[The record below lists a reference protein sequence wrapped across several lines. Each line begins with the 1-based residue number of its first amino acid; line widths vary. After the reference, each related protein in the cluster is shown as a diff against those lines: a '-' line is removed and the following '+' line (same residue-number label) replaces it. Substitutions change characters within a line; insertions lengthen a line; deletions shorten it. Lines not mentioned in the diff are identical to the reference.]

1 MGQSANKL
9 ALVEPSNFNFNTETF
24 DTNVFQ
30 NDVQFNKRKIFEEFD
45 NLISTLDK
53 NKISFNIL
61 KSPKNSPDSI
71 YPNNWVVTFEDGT
84 YDLFSM
90 QSPNRRLERS
100 NSNINFLNMNYS
112 LKNDLTK
119 YESKNIFLEG
129 TGSLVLDRVNK
140 TAYMAESYRSN
151 VSLASK
157 WSQLRGYDL
166 VHFKSYIDEKPT
178 YHTNVL
184 MFITDKFA
192 GICFDSIS
200 DSKYLLSNIEKTHV
214 ILYLS
219 IEQVKNFSGNALLVR
234 NTNNEAKFL
243 ISSSGLKALDLIQ
256 KKFIEKYYDIV
267 DINIPTIEKIGGCS
281 VRCMLLELF

>member
-1 MGQSANKL
+1 MDQSANKL

-30 NDVQFNKRKIFEEFD
+30 NDVQFNKQKILEEFD
-45 NLISTLDK
+45 NLINCLDK

-71 YPNNWVVTFEDGT
+71 FPNNWVVTFEDGT

-90 QSPNRRLERS
+90 QSPNRRIERS
-100 NSNINFLNMNYS
+100 NSNINFLNTNYS

-119 YESKNIFLEG
+119 YETKNIFLEG

-140 TAYMAESYRSN
+140 TAYMAESNRSS

-166 VHFKSYIDEKPT
+166 VHFKSYIDKKPT

-184 MFITDKFA
+184 MFITNKFA

-200 DSKYLLSNIEKTHV
+200 DSKYLLSNIEKTHK

-219 IEQVKNFSGNALLVR
+219 IEQVKNFSGNAIVVR
-234 NTNNEAKFL
+234 NINNEAKFL

-256 KKFIEKYYDIV
+256 KRFIEKYYDIV
-267 DINIPTIEKIGGCS
+267 DINIPTIEKIGGGS

>member
-1 MGQSANKL
+1 MDQSANKL

-30 NDVQFNKRKIFEEFD
+30 NDVQFNKLKIFEEFD
-45 NLISTLDK
+45 NFISTLDK

-90 QSPNRRLERS
+90 QSLNRRIERS
-100 NSNINFLNMNYS
+100 NSNINFLNTNYS
-112 LKNDLTK
+112 LKNDLTE
-119 YESKNIFLEG
+119 YEAQNIFLEG

-140 TAYMAESYRSN
+140 TAYMAESNRSN

-166 VHFKSYIDEKPT
+166 VHFKSYIDKKPT
-178 YHTNVL
+178 YHSNVL
-184 MFITDKFA
+184 MFITNKFS
-192 GICFDSIS
+192 GICIDSIS
-200 DSKYLLSNIEKTHV
+200 DSKYLLSNIEKTHE

-219 IEQVKNFSGNALLVR
+219 IEQVKNFSGNALVVR
-234 NTNNEAKFL
+234 NINNEAKFL

-267 DINIPTIEKIGGCS
+267 DINIAKIEKIGGGS

>member
-1 MGQSANKL
+1 MDQSANKL

-30 NDVQFNKRKIFEEFD
+30 NDVQFNKLKIFEEFD
-45 NLISTLDK
+45 NFISTLDK

-100 NSNINFLNMNYS
+100 NSNINFLNTNYS
-112 LKNDLTK
+112 LKNDLTE
-119 YESKNIFLEG
+119 YEAENIFLEG

-140 TAYMAESYRSN
+140 TAYMAESKRSN

-166 VHFKSYIDEKPT
+166 VHFKSYIDKIPT

-184 MFITDKFA
+184 MFITNKFA

-200 DSKYLLSNIEKTHV
+200 DSKNLLSNIEKTHK
-214 ILYLS
+214 ILNLS
-219 IEQVKNFSGNALLVR
+219 IEQVKNFSGNAIVVR
-234 NTNNEAKFL
+234 NINNESKFL
-243 ISSSGLKALDLIQ
+243 ISSSGLKAFDLIQ
-256 KKFIEKYYDIV
+256 KRFIEKYYDIV
-267 DINIPTIEKIGGCS
+267 DINIPTIEKIGGGS

>member
-1 MGQSANKL
+1 MDQSANKL

-30 NDVQFNKRKIFEEFD
+30 NDVQFNKLKIFEEFD
-45 NLISTLDK
+45 NFISTLDK
-53 NKISFNIL
+53 NRISFNIL

-90 QSPNRRLERS
+90 QSPNRRIERS
-100 NSNINFLNMNYS
+100 NSNINFLNANYS
-112 LKNDLTK
+112 LKNDLTE
-119 YESKNIFLEG
+119 YEAKNIFLEG

-140 TAYMAESYRSN
+140 TAYMAESNRSN
-151 VSLASK
+151 ISLASK

-166 VHFKSYIDEKPT
+166 VHFKSYIDKKPT

-184 MFITDKFA
+184 MFITNKFA

-200 DSKYLLSNIEKTHV
+200 DSKYLLSNIEKTHK

-219 IEQVKNFSGNALLVR
+219 IEQVKNFSGNSIVVR
-234 NTNNEAKFL
+234 NINNEAKFL
-243 ISSSGLKALDLIQ
+243 ISSSGLKAFDSIQ
-256 KKFIEKYYDIV
+256 KRFIEKYYDIV
-267 DINIPTIEKIGGCS
+267 DINIPTIEKIGGGS

>member
-1 MGQSANKL
+1 MDQSANKL
-9 ALVEPSNFNFNTETF
+9 ALVEPSNFNFNLETF

-30 NDVQFNKRKIFEEFD
+30 NDIQFNKLKIFEEFD
-45 NLISTLDK
+45 NFISTLDK

-90 QSPNRRLERS
+90 QSPNRRIERS
-100 NSNINFLNMNYS
+100 NSNIKFLNTNYS
-112 LKNDLTK
+112 LKNDFTE
-119 YESKNIFLEG
+119 YEALNIFLEG

-140 TAYMAESYRSN
+140 TAYMAESNRSN

-166 VHFKSYIDEKPT
+166 VHFKSCIDKKPT

-200 DSKYLLSNIEKTHV
+200 DSKYLLSNIEKTHK
-214 ILYLS
+214 ILNLS
-219 IEQVKNFSGNALLVR
+219 TEQIKNFSGNALVVR
-234 NTNNEAKFL
+234 NITNDAKFL

-256 KKFIEKYYDIV
+256 IKFIEKYYDIV
-267 DINIPTIEKIGGCS
+267 EINIPTIERIGGGS

>member
-1 MGQSANKL
+1 LDQSANKL

-30 NDVQFNKRKIFEEFD
+30 NDVQFNKLKIFEEFD
-45 NLISTLDK
+45 NFISTLDK

-100 NSNINFLNMNYS
+100 NSNINFLNTNYS
-112 LKNDLTK
+112 LKNDLTG
-119 YESKNIFLEG
+119 YEEQNIFLEG

-140 TAYMAESYRSN
+140 TAYMAESNRSN

-166 VHFKSYIDEKPT
+166 VHFKSYIDKKPT

-184 MFITDKFA
+184 MFITNKFA

-200 DSKYLLSNIEKTHV
+200 DSKYLLSNIEKTHK

-219 IEQVKNFSGNALLVR
+219 IEQIKNFSGNALVVR
-234 NTNNEAKFL
+234 NINNEAKFL

-256 KKFIEKYYDIV
+256 KRFIEKYYDIV
-267 DINIPTIEKIGGCS
+267 DINIPTIEKIGGGS

>member
-1 MGQSANKL
+1 MDQSANKL

-30 NDVQFNKRKIFEEFD
+30 NDIQFNKLKIFEEFD
-45 NLISTLDK
+45 NFISILDK

-90 QSPNRRLERS
+90 QSPNRRIERS
-100 NSNINFLNMNYS
+100 NSNIDFLNTNYS

-119 YESKNIFLEG
+119 YETKNIFLEG

-140 TAYMAESYRSN
+140 NAYMAESNRSN

-166 VHFKSYIDEKPT
+166 VHFKSYIDKKPT

-184 MFITDKFA
+184 MFITNKFA

-200 DSKYLLSNIEKTHV
+200 DSKYLLSNIEKTHK

-219 IEQVKNFSGNALLVR
+219 LEQVKNFSGNAIVVR

-256 KKFIEKYYDIV
+256 KRFIEKYYDIV
-267 DINIPTIEKIGGCS
+267 DINIPTIEKIGGGS

>member
-1 MGQSANKL
+1 MDQSANKL

-30 NDVQFNKRKIFEEFD
+30 NDVQFNKLKIFEEFD
-45 NLISTLDK
+45 NFISTLDK

-100 NSNINFLNMNYS
+100 NSNINFLNTNYS
-112 LKNDLTK
+112 LKNDLTE
-119 YESKNIFLEG
+119 YEAENIFLEG

-140 TAYMAESYRSN
+140 TAYMAESNRSN

-166 VHFKSYIDEKPT
+166 VHFESYIDKKPT

-184 MFITDKFA
+184 MFITNKFA

-200 DSKYLLSNIEKTHV
+200 DSKNLLSNIEKTHK
-214 ILYLS
+214 ILNLS
-219 IEQVKNFSGNALLVR
+219 IEQVKNFSGNAIVVR
-234 NTNNEAKFL
+234 NINNEAKFL
-243 ISSSGLKALDLIQ
+243 ISSSGLKAFDLIQ
-256 KKFIEKYYDIV
+256 KRFIEKYYDIV
-267 DINIPTIEKIGGCS
+267 DINIPTIEKIGGGS

>member
-1 MGQSANKL
+1 MDQSANKL

-30 NDVQFNKRKIFEEFD
+30 NDVQFNKLKIFEEFD
-45 NLISTLDK
+45 NFISTLDK

-100 NSNINFLNMNYS
+100 NSNINFLNTNYS
-112 LKNDLTK
+112 LRNDLTE
-119 YESKNIFLEG
+119 YEAKNIFLEG

-140 TAYMAESYRSN
+140 IAYMAESNRSN

-166 VHFKSYIDEKPT
+166 VHFKSYIDKKPT

-184 MFITDKFA
+184 MFITNKFA

-200 DSKYLLSNIEKTHV
+200 DSKNLLSNIEKTHK
-214 ILYLS
+214 ILNLS
-219 IEQVKNFSGNALLVR
+219 IEQVKNFSGNAIVVR
-234 NTNNEAKFL
+234 NISNEAKFL
-243 ISSSGLKALDLIQ
+243 ISSSGLKALDLTQ
-256 KKFIEKYYDIV
+256 KRFIEKYYDIV
-267 DINIPTIEKIGGCS
+267 DINIPTIEKIGGGS

>member
-1 MGQSANKL
+1 MDQSANKL
-9 ALVEPSNFNFNTETF
+9 ALVEPSNFSFNTETF
-24 DTNVFQ
+24 ETNIFQ
-30 NDVQFNKRKIFEEFD
+30 NDVQFNKLKIFEEFD
-45 NLISTLDK
+45 NFISSLDK

-90 QSPNRRLERS
+90 QSPNRRIERS
-100 NSNINFLNMNYS
+100 NSNINFLNTNYS
-112 LKNDLTK
+112 LKNDLTE
-119 YESKNIFLEG
+119 YEAKNIFLEG

-140 TAYMAESYRSN
+140 NAYMAESNRSN

-166 VHFKSYIDEKPT
+166 VHFKSYIDKKPT

-184 MFITDKFA
+184 MFITNKFA

-200 DSKYLLSNIEKTHV
+200 DSKYLLSNIEKTHK

-219 IEQVKNFSGNALLVR
+219 LEQVKNFSGNAIVVR

-256 KKFIEKYYDIV
+256 KRFIEKYYDIV
-267 DINIPTIEKIGGCS
+267 DINIPTIEKIGGGS

>member
-1 MGQSANKL
+1 MDQSANKL

-30 NDVQFNKRKIFEEFD
+30 NDVQFNKLKIFEEFD
-45 NLISTLDK
+45 NFISTLDK

-90 QSPNRRLERS
+90 QSPNRRIERS
-100 NSNINFLNMNYS
+100 NSNINFLNTNYS
-112 LKNDLTK
+112 LKNDLTE
-119 YESKNIFLEG
+119 YEAKNIFLEG

-140 TAYMAESYRSN
+140 IAYMAESNRSN

-166 VHFKSYIDEKPT
+166 VHFKSYIDKKPT

-184 MFITDKFA
+184 MFITNKFA

-200 DSKYLLSNIEKTHV
+200 DSKYLLSNIEKTHK

-219 IEQVKNFSGNALLVR
+219 IEQVKNFSGNALVVR
-234 NTNNEAKFL
+234 NINNEAKFL

-256 KKFIEKYYDIV
+256 KRFIEKYYDIV
-267 DINIPTIEKIGGCS
+267 DINIPTIEKIGGGS

>member
-1 MGQSANKL
+1 MDQSANKL
-9 ALVEPSNFNFNTETF
+9 ALVEPSNFSFNTETF
-24 DTNVFQ
+24 ETNIFQ
-30 NDVQFNKRKIFEEFD
+30 NDVQFNKLKIFEEFD
-45 NLISTLDK
+45 NFISSLDK

-90 QSPNRRLERS
+90 QSPNRRIERS
-100 NSNINFLNMNYS
+100 NSNIDFLNTNYS

-119 YESKNIFLEG
+119 YETKNIFLEG

-140 TAYMAESYRSN
+140 NAYMAESNRSN

-166 VHFKSYIDEKPT
+166 VHFKSYIDKKPT

-184 MFITDKFA
+184 MFITNKFA

-200 DSKYLLSNIEKTHV
+200 DSKYLLSNIEKTHK

-219 IEQVKNFSGNALLVR
+219 IEQVKNFSGNAIVVR

-256 KKFIEKYYDIV
+256 KRFIEKYYDIV
-267 DINIPTIEKIGGCS
+267 DIHIPTIEKIGGGS
-281 VRCMLLELF
+281 VRCMLMELF

>member
-1 MGQSANKL
+1 MDQSANKL
-9 ALVEPSNFNFNTETF
+9 ALVEPSNFSFNTETF
-24 DTNVFQ
+24 ETNIFQ
-30 NDVQFNKRKIFEEFD
+30 NDVQFNKLKIFEEFD
-45 NLISTLDK
+45 NFISSLDK

-90 QSPNRRLERS
+90 QSPNRRIERS
-100 NSNINFLNMNYS
+100 NSNIDFLNTNYS

-119 YESKNIFLEG
+119 YETKNIFLEG

-140 TAYMAESYRSN
+140 KAYMAESNRSN

-166 VHFKSYIDEKPT
+166 VHFKSYIDKKPT

-184 MFITDKFA
+184 MFITNKFA

-200 DSKYLLSNIEKTHV
+200 DSKYLLSNIEKTHK

-219 IEQVKNFSGNALLVR
+219 LEQVKNFSGNAIVVR

-243 ISSSGLKALDLIQ
+243 ISSSGLKALDLVQ
-256 KKFIEKYYDIV
+256 KRFIEKYYDIV
-267 DINIPTIEKIGGCS
+267 DINIPTIEKIGGGS

>member
-1 MGQSANKL
+1 MDQSTNQL
-9 ALVEPSNFNFNTETF
+9 ALVEPSNFSFNKETF
-24 DTNVFQ
+24 DSNVFQ
-30 NDVQFNKRKIFEEFD
+30 NDIQFNKQKIFEEFD
-45 NLISTLDK
+45 NLINCLDK

-71 YPNNWVVTFEDGT
+71 FPNNWVVTFEDGT

-90 QSPNRRLERS
+90 QSPNRRIERS
-100 NSNINFLNMNYS
+100 DSNINFLNTNYS
-112 LKNDLTK
+112 LKNDLTG
-119 YESKNIFLEG
+119 YEAQNIFLEG

-140 TAYMAESYRSN
+140 TAYMAESDRSS

-166 VHFKSYIDEKPT
+166 VHFKSYIDNKPT

-184 MFITDKFA
+184 MFITDKFT
-192 GICFDSIS
+192 GLCLDSIS
-200 DSKYLLSNIEKTHV
+200 NSKYLLSNIEKTHK
-214 ILYLS
+214 IINLS
-219 IEQVKNFSGNALLVR
+219 IEQVKNFSGNAMVVKN
-234 NTNNEAKFL
+234 NTNEAKFL

-256 KKFIEKYYDIV
+256 IKFIERYYDIV
-267 DINIPTIEKIGGCS
+267 EINIPTIEKIGGGS

>member
-1 MGQSANKL
+1 MDQSANKL
-9 ALVEPSNFNFNTETF
+9 ALVEPSNFNFNLETF

-30 NDVQFNKRKIFEEFD
+30 NDIQFNKLKIFEEFD
-45 NLISTLDK
+45 NFISTLDK

-90 QSPNRRLERS
+90 QSPNRRIERS
-100 NSNINFLNMNYS
+100 NSNIKFLNTNYS
-112 LKNDLTK
+112 LKNNLTE
-119 YESKNIFLEG
+119 YEALNIFLEG

-140 TAYMAESYRSN
+140 TAYMAESNRSN

-166 VHFKSYIDEKPT
+166 VHFKSCIDKKPT

-200 DSKYLLSNIEKTHV
+200 DSKYLLSSIEKTHK
-214 ILYLS
+214 ILNLS
-219 IEQVKNFSGNALLVR
+219 TEQVKNFSGNAIVVR
-234 NTNNEAKFL
+234 NIANDAKFL

-256 KKFIEKYYDIV
+256 IKFIEKYYDIV
-267 DINIPTIEKIGGCS
+267 EINIPTIERIGGGS

>member
-1 MGQSANKL
+1 MDQSANKL
-9 ALVEPSNFNFNTETF
+9 ALVEPSNFNFNVETF
-24 DTNVFQ
+24 ETNIFQ
-30 NDVQFNKRKIFEEFD
+30 NDIHFNKQKIFEEFD
-45 NLISTLDK
+45 SFTSTLDK

-71 YPNNWVVTFEDGT
+71 YPNNWVITFEDGT

-100 NSNINFLNMNYS
+100 KSNINFLNTNYS
-112 LKNDLTK
+112 LKNDLTE

-129 TGSLVLDRVNK
+129 TGSLILDRVNK
-140 TAYMAESYRSN
+140 TAYMAESNRSN
-151 VSLASK
+151 ISLASK
-157 WSQLRGYDL
+157 WAQLRGYDL
-166 VHFKSYIDEKPT
+166 VHFKSYIDKKPT

-184 MFITDKFA
+184 MFITEKFA

-200 DSKYLLSNIEKTHV
+200 DSSYLLSKIKKTHR
-214 ILYLS
+214 ILNLS
-219 IEQVKNFSGNALLVR
+219 IKQVKNFSGNALVVR
-234 NTNNEAKFL
+234 NISNESKLL

-256 KKFIEKYYDIV
+256 IKFIEKYYDIV
-267 DINIPTIEKIGGCS
+267 EINIPTIEKIGGGS

>member
-1 MGQSANKL
+1 MDQSAKKL
-9 ALVEPSNFNFNTETF
+9 ALVEPSNFNFNIQTF

-30 NDVQFNKRKIFEEFD
+30 NDVQFNKLKIFEEFD
-45 NLISTLDK
+45 NFVSTLDK

-71 YPNNWVVTFEDGT
+71 YPNNWVVTFDDGT

-100 NSNINFLNMNYS
+100 NLNINFLNTNYS
-112 LKNDLTK
+112 LKNDLTE
-119 YESKNIFLEG
+119 YEAQNIFLEG

-140 TAYMAESYRSN
+140 TAYMAESNRSSI
-151 VSLASK
+151 SLASK

-166 VHFKSYIDEKPT
+166 VHFKSYIDKKPT

-192 GICFDSIS
+192 GICIDSIS
-200 DSKYLLSNIEKTHV
+200 DSKYLLSNVEKTHKV
-214 ILYLS
+214 LYLS
-219 IEQVKNFSGNALLVR
+219 IEQVKNFSGNAIVVR
-234 NTNNEAKFL
+234 NINNETKFL

-256 KKFIEKYYDIV
+256 IKFIEKYYDIV
-267 DINIPTIEKIGGCS
+267 EIDIPTIEKIGGGS

>member
-1 MGQSANKL
+1 MDQSANKL
-9 ALVEPSNFNFNTETF
+9 ALVEPSNFSFNTETF
-24 DTNVFQ
+24 ETNIFQ
-30 NDVQFNKRKIFEEFD
+30 NDLQFNKLKIFEEFD
-45 NLISTLDK
+45 NFISSLDK

-90 QSPNRRLERS
+90 QSPNRRIERS
-100 NSNINFLNMNYS
+100 NSNINFLNTNYS
-112 LKNDLTK
+112 LKNDLTE
-119 YESKNIFLEG
+119 YEAKNIFLEG

-140 TAYMAESYRSN
+140 TAYMAESNRSN

-166 VHFKSYIDEKPT
+166 VHFKSYIDKKPT

-184 MFITDKFA
+184 MFITNKFA

-200 DSKYLLSNIEKTHV
+200 DSKYLLSNIEKTHK

-219 IEQVKNFSGNALLVR
+219 IEQIKNFSGNAIVIR
-234 NTNNEAKFL
+234 NINNEAKFL

-256 KKFIEKYYDIV
+256 KRFIEKYYDIV
-267 DINIPTIEKIGGCS
+267 DINIPTIEKIGGGS

>member
-1 MGQSANKL
+1 MDQSANKL

-30 NDVQFNKRKIFEEFD
+30 NDVQFNKLKIFEEFD
-45 NLISTLDK
+45 NFISTLDK

-100 NSNINFLNMNYS
+100 NSNINFLNTNYS
-112 LKNDLTK
+112 LKNDLTE
-119 YESKNIFLEG
+119 YEAKNIFLEG

-140 TAYMAESYRSN
+140 TAYMAESNRSN

-166 VHFKSYIDEKPT
+166 VHFKSYIDKKPT

-200 DSKYLLSNIEKTHV
+200 DSKYLLSNIEKTHE

-219 IEQVKNFSGNALLVR
+219 IEQVKNFSGNALVVR

-267 DINIPTIEKIGGCS
+267 DINIPTIEKIGGGS

>member
-1 MGQSANKL
+1 MDQSANKL
-9 ALVEPSNFNFNTETF
+9 ALVEPSNFSFNTETF
-24 DTNVFQ
+24 ETNIFQ
-30 NDVQFNKRKIFEEFD
+30 NDVQFNKLKIFEEFD
-45 NLISTLDK
+45 NFISSLDK

-100 NSNINFLNMNYS
+100 NSNINFLNTNYS
-112 LKNDLTK
+112 LKNDLTE
-119 YESKNIFLEG
+119 YEAKNIFLEG

-140 TAYMAESYRSN
+140 NAYMAESNRSN

-166 VHFKSYIDEKPT
+166 VHFKSYIDKKPT

-184 MFITDKFA
+184 MFITNKFA

-200 DSKYLLSNIEKTHV
+200 DSKYLLSNIEKTHK

-219 IEQVKNFSGNALLVR
+219 IEQVKNFSGNAIVVR

-256 KKFIEKYYDIV
+256 KRFIEKYYDIV
-267 DINIPTIEKIGGCS
+267 DINIPTIEKIGGGS

>member
-1 MGQSANKL
+1 MDQSAKKL
-9 ALVEPSNFNFNTETF
+9 ALVEPSNFNFNIQTF

-30 NDVQFNKRKIFEEFD
+30 NDVQFNKLKIFEEFD
-45 NLISTLDK
+45 NFISTLDK

-71 YPNNWVVTFEDGT
+71 YPNNWAVTFDDGT

-100 NSNINFLNMNYS
+100 NLNINFLNTYYS

-119 YESKNIFLEG
+119 YEAQNIFLEG

-140 TAYMAESYRSN
+140 TAYMAESNRSN
-151 VSLASK
+151 ISLASK

-166 VHFKSYIDEKPT
+166 VHFKSYIDNKPT

-192 GICFDSIS
+192 GICIDSIS
-200 DSKYLLSNIEKTHV
+200 DSKYLLSNMEKTHK

-219 IEQVKNFSGNALLVR
+219 IEQVKNFSGNALQVR

-256 KKFIEKYYDIV
+256 KRFIEKYYDIV
-267 DINIPTIEKIGGCS
+267 DIDIPTIEKIGGGS

>member
-1 MGQSANKL
+1 LDQSANKL
-9 ALVEPSNFNFNTETF
+9 ALVEPSNFSFNTETF
-24 DTNVFQ
+24 ETNIFQ
-30 NDVQFNKRKIFEEFD
+30 NDVQFNKLKIFEEFD
-45 NLISTLDK
+45 NLISSLDK
-53 NKISFNIL
+53 NNISFNIL

-90 QSPNRRLERS
+90 QSPNRRIERS
-100 NSNINFLNMNYS
+100 NSNINFLNTNYS
-112 LKNDLTK
+112 LKNDLTE
-119 YESKNIFLEG
+119 YEAKNIFLEG

-140 TAYMAESYRSN
+140 NAYMAESNRSN

-166 VHFKSYIDEKPT
+166 VHFKSYIDKKPT

-184 MFITDKFA
+184 MFITNKFA

-200 DSKYLLSNIEKTHV
+200 DSKYLLSNIEKTHK

-219 IEQVKNFSGNALLVR
+219 LEQVKNFSGNAIVVR

-256 KKFIEKYYDIV
+256 KRFIEKYYDIV
-267 DINIPTIEKIGGCS
+267 DINIPTIEKIGGGS

>member
-1 MGQSANKL
+1 LDQSANKL

-30 NDVQFNKRKIFEEFD
+30 NDVQFNKLKIFEEFD
-45 NLISTLDK
+45 NFISTLDK
-53 NKISFNIL
+53 NKIAFNIL

-90 QSPNRRLERS
+90 QSPNRRIERS
-100 NSNINFLNMNYS
+100 NSNINFLNTNYS
-112 LKNDLTK
+112 LKNDLTE
-119 YESKNIFLEG
+119 YEAKNIFLEG

-140 TAYMAESYRSN
+140 NAYMAESNRSN

-166 VHFKSYIDEKPT
+166 VHFKSYIDKKPT

-184 MFITDKFA
+184 MFITNKFA

-200 DSKYLLSNIEKTHV
+200 DSKYLLSNIEKTHK

-219 IEQVKNFSGNALLVR
+219 IEQVKNFSGNAIVVR
-234 NTNNEAKFL
+234 NINNEAKFL

-256 KKFIEKYYDIV
+256 KRFIEKYYDIV
-267 DINIPTIEKIGGCS
+267 DINIPTIEKIGGGS

>member
-1 MGQSANKL
+1 MDQSANKL
-9 ALVEPSNFNFNTETF
+9 ALVEPSNFNFNIETV
-24 DTNVFQ
+24 DTNIFQ
-30 NDVQFNKRKIFEEFD
+30 SDFQFNKKDIFEEFD
-45 NLISTLDK
+45 DLINSLDK
-53 NKISFNIL
+53 NKIKFNIL

-90 QSPNRRLERS
+90 KSLNRRLERS
-100 NSNINFLNMNYS
+100 NSNINFLNTNYS
-112 LKNDLTK
+112 LKNDLTG
-119 YESKNIFLEG
+119 YELQNIFLEG

-140 TAYMAESYRSN
+140 TAYMAESSRSN
-151 VSLASK
+151 MSLALK

-166 VHFKSYIDEKPT
+166 VSFKSYIDRKPT

-192 GICFDSIS
+192 GICLDSIS
-200 DSKYLLSNIEKTHV
+200 DSTYLLSNIEKTHK
-214 ILYLS
+214 ILNLS
-219 IEQVKNFSGNALLVR
+219 IKQVKSFSGNAIVVR
-234 NTNNEAKFL
+234 NITNEGKFL
-243 ISSSGLKALDLIQ
+243 ISSSGIKALDLVQ

-267 DINIPTIEKIGGCS
+267 EINIPTIEKIGGGS

>member
-1 MGQSANKL
+1 MDQSANKL

-30 NDVQFNKRKIFEEFD
+30 NDVQFNKLKIFEEFD
-45 NLISTLDK
+45 NFISSLDK

-90 QSPNRRLERS
+90 QSPNRRIERS
-100 NSNINFLNMNYS
+100 NSNINFLNTNYS
-112 LKNDLTK
+112 LKNDLTE
-119 YESKNIFLEG
+119 YEAENVFLEG

-140 TAYMAESYRSN
+140 TAYMAESKRSN

-166 VHFKSYIDEKPT
+166 VHFKSYIDKKPT

-184 MFITDKFA
+184 MFITNKFA

-200 DSKYLLSNIEKTHV
+200 DSKYLLSNIEKTHK

-219 IEQVKNFSGNALLVR
+219 LEQVKNFSGNAIVVR

-256 KKFIEKYYDIV
+256 KRFIEKYYDIV
-267 DINIPTIEKIGGCS
+267 DINIPTIEKIGGGS

>member
-1 MGQSANKL
+1 MDQSAKKL
-9 ALVEPSNFNFNTETF
+9 ALVEPSNFNFNIQTF

-30 NDVQFNKRKIFEEFD
+30 NDVQFNKLKIFEEFD
-45 NLISTLDK
+45 NFVSTLDK

-71 YPNNWVVTFEDGT
+71 YPNNWAVTFDDGT

-100 NSNINFLNMNYS
+100 NLNINFLNTYYS

-119 YESKNIFLEG
+119 YEAQNIFLEG

-140 TAYMAESYRSN
+140 TAYMAESNRSN
-151 VSLASK
+151 ISLASK

-166 VHFKSYIDEKPT
+166 VHFKSYIDNKPT

-192 GICFDSIS
+192 GICIDSIS
-200 DSKYLLSNIEKTHV
+200 DSKYLLSNMEKTHK

-219 IEQVKNFSGNALLVR
+219 LEQVKNFSGNAIVVR
-234 NTNNEAKFL
+234 NINNETKFL

-256 KKFIEKYYDIV
+256 IRFIEKYYDIIEI
-267 DINIPTIEKIGGCS
+267 DIPTIEKIGGGS

>member
-1 MGQSANKL
+1 LDQSANKL
-9 ALVEPSNFNFNTETF
+9 ALVEPSSFNFNIETF

-30 NDVQFNKRKIFEEFD
+30 NDIQFSKLKIFEEFD
-45 NLISTLDK
+45 NFISTLDK

-90 QSPNRRLERS
+90 QSPNRRIERS
-100 NSNINFLNMNYS
+100 NSNIKFLNTNYS
-112 LKNDLTK
+112 LKNDLTE
-119 YESKNIFLEG
+119 YEELNIFLEG

-140 TAYMAESYRSN
+140 TAYMAESNRSN
-151 VSLASK
+151 ISLASK

-166 VHFKSYIDEKPT
+166 VHFKSCIDKKPT

-184 MFITDKFA
+184 MFITDKLA

-200 DSKYLLSNIEKTHV
+200 DSKYLLSNIEKTHK
-214 ILYLS
+214 ILNLS
-219 IEQVKNFSGNALLVR
+219 TEQIKNFSGNAIVVR
-234 NTNNEAKFL
+234 NITNDAKFL

-256 KKFIEKYYDIV
+256 IKFIEKYYDIV
-267 DINIPTIEKIGGCS
+267 EINIPTIERIGGGS

>member
-1 MGQSANKL
+1 MDQSANKL
-9 ALVEPSNFNFNTETF
+9 ALVEPSNFSFNTETF
-24 DTNVFQ
+24 ETNIFQ
-30 NDVQFNKRKIFEEFD
+30 NDIQFNKLKIFEEFD
-45 NLISTLDK
+45 NLISSLDK
-53 NKISFNIL
+53 NNISFNIL

-90 QSPNRRLERS
+90 QSPNRRIERS
-100 NSNINFLNMNYS
+100 NSNINFLNTNYS
-112 LKNDLTK
+112 LKNDLTE
-119 YESKNIFLEG
+119 YEAKNIFLEG

-140 TAYMAESYRSN
+140 NAYMAESNRSN

-166 VHFKSYIDEKPT
+166 VHFKSYIDKKPT

-184 MFITDKFA
+184 MFITNKFA

-200 DSKYLLSNIEKTHV
+200 DSKYLLSNIEKTHK

-219 IEQVKNFSGNALLVR
+219 LEQVKNFSGNAIVVR

-256 KKFIEKYYDIV
+256 KRFIEKYYDIV
-267 DINIPTIEKIGGCS
+267 DINIPTIEKIGGGS

>member
-1 MGQSANKL
+1 MDQSANKL

-30 NDVQFNKRKIFEEFD
+30 NDVQFNKLKIFEEFD
-45 NLISTLDK
+45 SFISTLDK

-100 NSNINFLNMNYS
+100 NSNINFLNKNYS
-112 LKNDLTK
+112 LKFDLTK
-119 YESKNIFLEG
+119 YEAKNIFLEG
-129 TGSLVLDRVNK
+129 TGSLVLDRTNK
-140 TAYMAESYRSN
+140 TAYMAESNRSN
-151 VSLASK
+151 VRLASK

-178 YHTNVL
+178 YHSNVL

-200 DSKYLLSNIEKTHV
+200 DSKYLLSNIEKTHK

-219 IEQVKNFSGNALLVR
+219 LEQVKNFSGNAIVVR
-234 NTNNEAKFL
+234 NTNNETKFL

-256 KKFIEKYYDIV
+256 KRFIEKYYDIV
-267 DINIPTIEKIGGCS
+267 DINIPTIEKIGGGS

>member
-1 MGQSANKL
+1 MDQSANKL

-30 NDVQFNKRKIFEEFD
+30 NDVQFNKLKIFEEFD
-45 NLISTLDK
+45 NFISTLDK

-100 NSNINFLNMNYS
+100 NSNINFLNTNYS
-112 LKNDLTK
+112 LKNDLTE
-119 YESKNIFLEG
+119 YEAENIFLEG

-140 TAYMAESYRSN
+140 TAYMAESNRSN

-166 VHFKSYIDEKPT
+166 VHFKSYIDKKPT

-184 MFITDKFA
+184 MFITNKFV

-200 DSKYLLSNIEKTHV
+200 DSKNLLSNIEKTHK
-214 ILYLS
+214 ILNLS
-219 IEQVKNFSGNALLVR
+219 IEQVKNFSGNAIVVR
-234 NTNNEAKFL
+234 NINNEAKFL

-256 KKFIEKYYDIV
+256 KRFIEKYYDIV
-267 DINIPTIEKIGGCS
+267 DINIPTIEKIGGGS

>member
-1 MGQSANKL
+1 MDQSANKL
-9 ALVEPSNFNFNTETF
+9 ALVEPSNFNFNIETF
-24 DTNVFQ
+24 DSNIFQ
-30 NDVQFNKRKIFEEFD
+30 NDIQFNKQKIFKEFD
-45 NLISTLDK
+45 NLINTLDK

-61 KSPKNSPDSI
+61 KSPENSPDSI
-71 YPNNWVVTFEDGT
+71 YPNNWVVTFEDRT

-90 QSPNRRLERS
+90 QSPNRRIERS
-100 NSNINFLNMNYS
+100 NSNINYLNTNYS
-112 LKNDLTK
+112 LKNDLTV
-119 YESKNIFLEG
+119 YEKQNNFLEG

-140 TAYMAESYRSN
+140 TAYMAESNRSN
-151 VSLASK
+151 VILASK

-166 VHFKSYIDEKPT
+166 VHFKSYINKKLT

-200 DSKYLLSNIEKTHV
+200 DSKYLLLNIEKTHK
-214 ILYLS
+214 ILNLS
-219 IEQVKNFSGNALLVR
+219 IEQVKNFSGNAIVVR
-234 NTNNEAKFL
+234 NITNEAKFL

-256 KKFIEKYYDIV
+256 IKFIEKYYDIV
-267 DINIPTIEKIGGCS
+267 EINIPTIERIGGGS

>member
-1 MGQSANKL
+1 MDQSANKL
-9 ALVEPSNFNFNTETF
+9 ALVEPSNFSFNIETF
-24 DTNVFQ
+24 DSNVFQ
-30 NDVQFNKRKIFEEFD
+30 NDVKFNKLKIFEEFD
-45 NLISTLDK
+45 SFIKTLDK

-71 YPNNWVVTFEDGT
+71 YPNNWVVTFDDGT

-100 NSNINFLNMNYS
+100 NLNINFLNTYYS
-112 LKNDLTK
+112 LKNDLTE
-119 YESKNIFLEG
+119 YEAQNTFLEG

-140 TAYMAESYRSN
+140 IAYMAESSRSN

-166 VHFKSYIDEKPT
+166 VHFKSYIDKKPT

-192 GICFDSIS
+192 GICIDSIS
-200 DSKYLLSNIEKTHV
+200 DSKYLLSNMEKTHK

-219 IEQVKNFSGNALLVR
+219 LEQVKNFSGNAIVVR
-234 NTNNEAKFL
+234 NINNEPKFL

-256 KKFIEKYYDIV
+256 IRFIEKYYDIIEI
-267 DINIPTIEKIGGCS
+267 DIPTIEKIGGGS

>member
-1 MGQSANKL
+1 LDQSANKL

-30 NDVQFNKRKIFEEFD
+30 NDVQFNKLKIFEEFD
-45 NLISTLDK
+45 NLISTLEK

-61 KSPKNSPDSI
+61 KSPKDSPDSI
-71 YPNNWVVTFEDGT
+71 YPNNWVVTFDDGT

-100 NSNINFLNMNYS
+100 NSNINFLNTNYS
-112 LKNDLTK
+112 LKNDLTE
-119 YESKNIFLEG
+119 YEAKNIFLEG

-140 TAYMAESYRSN
+140 TAYMAESNRSN

-166 VHFKSYIDEKPT
+166 VHFKSYIDKKPT

-184 MFITDKFA
+184 MFITNKFA

-200 DSKYLLSNIEKTHV
+200 DSKNLLSNIEKTHK
-214 ILYLS
+214 ILNLS
-219 IEQVKNFSGNALLVR
+219 IEQVKNFSGNAIVVR
-234 NTNNEAKFL
+234 NINNEAKFL

-256 KKFIEKYYDIV
+256 IKFIEKYYDIV
-267 DINIPTIEKIGGCS
+267 EVNIPTIEKIGGGS

>member
-1 MGQSANKL
+1 LDQSANKL

-30 NDVQFNKRKIFEEFD
+30 NDVQFNKLKIFEEFD
-45 NLISTLDK
+45 NLISTLEK

-61 KSPKNSPDSI
+61 KSPKDSPDSI
-71 YPNNWVVTFEDGT
+71 YPNNWVVTFDDGT

-90 QSPNRRLERS
+90 QSRNRRLERS
-100 NSNINFLNMNYS
+100 NSNLNFLNTNYS
-112 LKNDLTK
+112 LKNDLTE
-119 YESKNIFLEG
+119 YEAENIFLEG

-140 TAYMAESYRSN
+140 IAYMAESKRSN

-166 VHFKSYIDEKPT
+166 VNFKSYIDKIPA

-184 MFITDKFA
+184 MFITNKFV
-192 GICFDSIS
+192 GICFDSIC
-200 DSKYLLSNIEKTHV
+200 DSKNLLSNIEKTHK
-214 ILYLS
+214 ILNLS
-219 IEQVKNFSGNALLVR
+219 IEQVKNFSGNAIVVR
-234 NTNNEAKFL
+234 NINNEAKFL

-256 KKFIEKYYDIV
+256 KRFIEKYYDIV
-267 DINIPTIEKIGGCS
+267 DINIPTIEKIGGGS

>member
-1 MGQSANKL
+1 MDQSANKL

-30 NDVQFNKRKIFEEFD
+30 NDVQFNKLKIFEEFD
-45 NLISTLDK
+45 SFISTLDK

-100 NSNINFLNMNYS
+100 NSNINFLNTNYS
-112 LKNDLTK
+112 LKNDLTE
-119 YESKNIFLEG
+119 YEAQNIFLEG

-140 TAYMAESYRSN
+140 TAYMAESNRSN

-166 VHFKSYIDEKPT
+166 VHFKSYIDKKPT

-184 MFITDKFA
+184 MFITNKFA

-200 DSKYLLSNIEKTHV
+200 DSKNLLSNIEKTHK

-219 IEQVKNFSGNALLVR
+219 LEQVKNFSGNAIVVR
-234 NTNNEAKFL
+234 NINNEAKFL
-243 ISSSGLKALDLIQ
+243 ISSSGLKAFNSIQ
-256 KKFIEKYYDIV
+256 KRFIEKYYDIV
-267 DINIPTIEKIGGCS
+267 DINIPTIEKIGGGS

>member
-1 MGQSANKL
+1 MDQSANKL

-30 NDVQFNKRKIFEEFD
+30 NDVQFNKLKIFEEFD
-45 NLISTLDK
+45 NFISTLDK

-100 NSNINFLNMNYS
+100 NSNINFLNTNYS
-112 LKNDLTK
+112 LKNDLTE
-119 YESKNIFLEG
+119 YEAKNIFLEG

-140 TAYMAESYRSN
+140 NAYMAESNRSN

-166 VHFKSYIDEKPT
+166 VHFKSYIDKKPT

-184 MFITDKFA
+184 MFITNKFA

-200 DSKYLLSNIEKTHV
+200 DSKNLLSNIEKTHK
-214 ILYLS
+214 ILNLS
-219 IEQVKNFSGNALLVR
+219 IEQVKNFSGNAIVVR
-234 NTNNEAKFL
+234 NINNEAKFL
-243 ISSSGLKALDLIQ
+243 ISTSGLKALDLIQ
-256 KKFIEKYYDIV
+256 KRFIEKYYDIV
-267 DINIPTIEKIGGCS
+267 DINIPTIEKIGGGS